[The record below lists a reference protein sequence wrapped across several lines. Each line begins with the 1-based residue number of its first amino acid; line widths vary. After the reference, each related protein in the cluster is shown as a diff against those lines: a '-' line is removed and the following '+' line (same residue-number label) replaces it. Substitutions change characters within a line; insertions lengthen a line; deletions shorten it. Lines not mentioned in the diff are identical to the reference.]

1 LNYPSN
7 IPNLP
12 GHHWSNAM
20 SMATPIAHKGIV
32 AGSKVIAMTAID
44 LLSKPELLVQ
54 AKQYFANEQQKNQKY
69 TPMLSAEDKPQIQ
82 INADIMATYR
92 PEMKKYYYD
101 PSKYATYLDQLGIK
115 FPVLE
120 KPKN

>member
-1 LNYPSN
+1 
-7 IPNLP
+7 
-12 GHHWSNAM
+12 
-20 SMATPIAHKGIV
+20 
-32 AGSKVIAMTAID
+32 MTSID

-54 AKQYFANEQQKNQKY
+54 AKGYFANEQQKDQKY
-69 TPMLSAEDKPQIQ
+69 VPMISAEDKPQIHL
-82 INADIMATYR
+82 NADIMARYR

-101 PSKYATYLDQLGIK
+101 PSKHATYLDQLGIK